1 MNHSL
6 HAKLRT
12 REKRRTF
19 PDDEMLSYEFSH
31 VIMSLVSGRSQLRC
45 KIVLFV
51 GYKHKLHQSACAGK
65 LAIFLQS
72 RRWSIEVFVRFRG
85 ITVSENLSDGI
96 AERPDS
102 QQQISKQAAQEC
114 HHVETRGCDTSVGR
128 ALALRFIPREER
140 PQLHFFRDRFLLFFP
155 PLFFFSIKFHVRC
168 FTLGPLRV
176 PLYLTSTLSIPRHCT
191 SNELFQ
197 WGCGRKKVFEDLP
210 DI

>member
-1 MNHSL
+1 
-6 HAKLRT
+6 
-12 REKRRTF
+12 
-19 PDDEMLSYEFSH
+19 
-31 VIMSLVSGRSQLRC
+31 MSLVSGRSQLRC

-96 AERPDS
+96 AERP
-102 QQQISKQAAQEC
+102 QPAADFKTSSSR
-114 HHVETRGCDTSVGR
+114 VPPRGDAWMWHIGGEST
-128 ALALRFIPREER
+128 RFIPREER
-140 PQLHFFRDRFLLFFP
+140 PQLDFFRDRFLLFFP
-155 PLFFFSIKFHVRC
+155 PIFFFSIKFHVRC